1 MVGWRGL
8 LPCWLALW
16 ALAAG
21 PAGAY
26 KLETYSIAMPNV
38 KPSSEELYLCTPIK
52 VDSQK
57 SYYIVGFEP
66 NATMHTAH
74 HMLLFG
80 CTSPGSKLPVW
91 NCGEMSKASSGEMTS
106 ASPCGSGTQIIYAWA
121 LDAPKLELPEDVG
134 FQVGKDSN
142 IKYLVLQVHYHLAPE
157 KVGLPDSSGLFL
169 HFTERPLPKLAGV
182 YLLGTSGSI
191 GPRATEH
198 METSCQIDEGK
209 VVHPFAYRTHT
220 HKLGKVV
227 SGYKVEVDKSGKN
240 KWTLLGK
247 RDPMTPQMFYPIES
261 KVTVRKGDTLAAR
274 CTMVSDR
281 DFTTQIGMTF
291 NDEMCNFYI
300 MYYVE
305 NDKPLS
311 SKYCFTPGPP
321 SYYWN
326 HVGLNNIPDREA
338 SLL

>member
-8 LPCWLALW
+8 LPWLALW
-16 ALAAG
+16 ALSTG
-21 PAGAY
+21 SSGAY
-26 KLETYSIAMPNV
+26 KVEKYSIAMPNV
-38 KPSSEELYLCTPIK
+38 KPASEELYLCTPIK
-52 VDSQK
+52 IDHQK
-57 SYYIVGFEP
+57 SYFIVGFEP

-80 CTSPGSKLPVW
+80 CSSPGSKLPVW
-91 NCGEMSKASSGEMTS
+91 NCGEMSRATTGDMPS

-121 LDAPKLELPEDVG
+121 LDAPKLELPDEVG
-134 FQVGKDSN
+134 FQVGQNSN
-142 IKYLVLQVHYHLAPE
+142 IDYLVLQVHYHLSPE
-157 KVGLPDSSGLFL
+157 KVGQPDSSGLLL
-169 HFTERPLPKLAGV
+169 HFTERPLTKLAGV

-191 GPRATEH
+191 APHATEH
-198 METSCQIDEGK
+198 METSCQIEEDK
-209 VVHPFAYRTHT
+209 VIHPFAYRTHT

-227 SGYKVEVDKSGKN
+227 AGYKVSVDKNGIN
-240 KWTLLGK
+240 QWTLLGK
-247 RDPMTPQMFYPIES
+247 RNPMTPQMFYPIENE
-261 KVTVRKGDTLAAR
+261 VAIQKGDTLAAR

-281 DFTTQIGMTF
+281 DDYTKIGMTF
-291 NDEMCNFYI
+291 NDEMCNFYL

-305 NDKPLS
+305 NGKPLS

-326 HVGLNNIPDREA
+326 LAGLNNIPDREA